1 MSETANGNGEPPL
14 QSASAGGAEQGAKEP
29 FRYIYLPLA
38 SGQIPDEVNLN
49 HYWNALKRRKFRT
62 FIGGS
67 DGPSAYLGS
76 EEEALAILNSRKFST
91 DYLAQK
97 ELLMVLFADRWDAK
111 REQWISTFWRRRAPT
126 MWDAFRMWDSKIRKI
141 NADQSAGT
149 LVMTVSWK
157 DAKLASAWANELVAR
172 LNDHM
177 RERVVTRA
185 EKSLDYLREELTK
198 TSIAELRLSLYTA
211 MEQQMRAIMTAN
223 VVKEYSFTVIDPAVP
238 PEQQRLTMV
247 RRLILSVL
255 AMGAALGAAVLIVL
269 LTERLASPPSLPAE
283 AES

>member
-1 MSETANGNGEPPL
+1 
-14 QSASAGGAEQGAKEP
+14 
-29 FRYIYLPLA
+29 
-38 SGQIPDEVNLN
+38 
-49 HYWNALKRRKFRT
+49 
-62 FIGGS
+62 
-67 DGPSAYLGS
+67 
-76 EEEALAILNSRKFST
+76 
-91 DYLAQK
+91 
-97 ELLMVLFADRWDAK
+97 
-111 REQWISTFWRRRAPT
+111 
-126 MWDAFRMWDSKIRKI
+126 MWDSKIRKI